1 MCRDTSLKSPHHLPR
16 RLTGL
21 LPYFPG
27 TYILTPES
35 LCSLPLCLDCLF
47 PCFPHTSKASSEVTL
62 ARSLL
67 SKHS

>member
-27 TYILTPES
+27 TYILIPNP
-35 LCSLPLCLDCLF
+35 PLYQNLNKTF
-47 PCFPHTSKASSEVTL
+47 RK
-62 ARSLL
+62 
-67 SKHS
+67 KY